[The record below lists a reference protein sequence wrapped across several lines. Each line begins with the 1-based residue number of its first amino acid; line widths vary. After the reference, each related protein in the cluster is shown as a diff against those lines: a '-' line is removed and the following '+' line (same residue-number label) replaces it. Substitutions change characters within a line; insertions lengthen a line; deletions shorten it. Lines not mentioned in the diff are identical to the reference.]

1 MTRNRIRS
9 VSVEMLTP
17 PSPLNYTTGS
27 DVRGPRA
34 IEEHVCSLPMVVC
47 AVPCAQEEEQGG
59 VTGTAIIG
67 QSTTVI
73 HPDLRQPWVKV
84 GHWNWMEM
92 FSNVQLQPHYANYVS
107 GTPPNKGLELFRLT
121 MLDSVSGA
129 KLAQQKAGERLILNF
144 RVCIELSAPIG
155 LIPQPRRFYGG
166 YDEIAGSGSI
176 NDPEEDITP
185 VQYKLQ
191 GIQNLF

>member
-1 MTRNRIRS
+1 
-9 VSVEMLTP
+9 
-17 PSPLNYTTGS
+17 
-27 DVRGPRA
+27 
-34 IEEHVCSLPMVVC
+34 
-47 AVPCAQEEEQGG
+47 
-59 VTGTAIIG
+59 
-67 QSTTVI
+67 
-73 HPDLRQPWVKV
+73 
-84 GHWNWMEM
+84 MEM